1 MANMDFFNP
10 VRILSGEGCF
20 RNFKDFAA
28 FGGRCAIV
36 CGKTSAKKCGALD
49 DAEAALRAAGIDY
62 MIFDRIEPNPML
74 ATVYEDGRLARV
86 FGAEFVLAIGGG
98 SPLDAGKAVA
108 AFAANPDLAPE
119 EIYTAPRKPALPIL
133 AVNTTAGTGS
143 EVTPYSI
150 LTVPSLEN
158 KKSFAGDDLYA
169 KIAFCDPTYT
179 LSLPRSFTM
188 STAVDALSHAVEG
201 YFMKKANAVSD
212 ALAEKAIV
220 LLQKGIRAIVAGDLS
235 FQTRET
241 LLYGSTLAGMVISR
255 TGTGF
260 VHSTGYMLTYNHGTP
275 HGWANAY
282 FLPDFVACMAKAAPE
297 RAERIYRLCGV
308 ADSGELATLLGSCDE
323 MPLDLKLS
331 DDLCVRYADKTI
343 GAKNVANAVY
353 TVSYD
358 ELLAILRKRVGA

>member
-1 MANMDFFNP
+1 MTNIDFFNP

-20 RNFKDFAA
+20 ASFQGFSA
-28 FGGRCAIV
+28 FGRRCVIV
-36 CGKTSAKKCGALD
+36 CGKTSAKKCGALE
-49 DAEAALRAAGIDY
+49 DAEAALRSQGIDY
-62 MIFDRIEPNPML
+62 MVFDRIEPNPML
-74 ATVYEDGRLARV
+74 ATVYEGGRLARI

-108 AFAANPDLAPE
+108 AFAANPELAPE

-169 KIAFCDPTYT
+169 KIAFCDPKYT
-179 LSLPRSFTM
+179 ASLPRSFTM

-201 YFMKKANAVSD
+201 YFMKKANALSD
-212 ALAEKAIV
+212 ALAEQAIT
-220 LLQKGIRAIVAGDLS
+220 LLQKGIRAVIANDLS
-235 FQTRET
+235 PATREI

-260 VHSTGYMLTYNHGTP
+260 VHSTGYMLTYHHDVP
-275 HGWANAY
+275 HGQANAY
-282 FLPDFVACMAKAAPE
+282 FLPDFIHCMAKAAPE
-297 RAERIYRLCGV
+297 RAARIYK
-308 ADSGELATLLGSCDE
+308 LLGVSDHREFAALLSACDD
-323 MPLDLKLS
+323 MPLTLKLP
-331 DDLCVRYADKTI
+331 DELCVKYADKTI

-353 TVSYD
+353 TVQYD
-358 ELLAILRKRVGA
+358 ELLGIIRSRLGR

>member
-1 MANMDFFNP
+1 MSNIDFFNP

-20 RNFKDFAA
+20 VNFQGFAA
-28 FGGRCAIV
+28 FGKRCAIV

-49 DAEAALRAAGIDY
+49 DAEAVLRAQGIDY
-62 MIFDRIEPNPML
+62 MIFDRIEPNPL
-74 ATVYEDGRLARV
+74 LSTVYEGGRLARI

-169 KIAFCDPTYT
+169 KIAFCDPRYT

-201 YFMKKANAVSD
+201 YFMKKANPVSD
-212 ALAEKAIV
+212 ALAEQAIT
-220 LLQKGIRAIVAGDLS
+220 LLQKGIRAVIAGDLS
-235 FQTRET
+235 MATREI

-282 FLPDFVACMAKAAPE
+282 FLPDFVDCMAKAAPE
-297 RAERIYRLCGV
+297 RTERIYDLLGV
-308 ADSGELATLLGSCDE
+308 ADRDEFAAFLGSCDE
-323 MPLDLKLS
+323 MPLDMKLS
-331 DDLCVRYADKTI
+331 DELCVKYADKTI
-343 GAKNVANAVY
+343 GAKNVANAVCQI
-353 TVSYD
+353 TYD
-358 ELLAILRKRVGA
+358 ELLAILRARLGA